1 MKLFLRATLLLPML
15 MTLCA
20 LNLAAQDTKV
30 PLSYYL
36 PDEVYNEKITT
47 PEEYFGYNV
56 GQWHLTPAQVV
67 GYVRLLASESDR
79 FQITTYAHSY
89 EDRPLVQATIST
101 PGNLAKIEEIRSNHL
116 ALADPSKSGSISID
130 EQPVVIWMGYSV
142 HGNEPSG
149 TNASVLFAY
158 YLAASNNAETLA
170 MMDKA
175 IVLMDPIINPD
186 GATRFAAHVNSFRGI
201 QDVSDPNTF
210 ELNEPWPGGRTN
222 HYWFDL
228 NRDWLLQQHPESK
241 GRIKRF
247 HHWLPNVLTDHHEMG
262 SNSSFFFMPGIPSRT
277 HPLTPEKN
285 QLLTGILGNY
295 HAKQLDAIGSLYY
308 TQESFD
314 DFYYG
319 KGSTYPDIFGGI
331 GILFEQGSSRGHIR
345 DTENGVIAFP
355 FTVRNQVMTSFSTLK
370 GSVENRKEILSYF
383 RDFYNMMNKEAKDSQ
398 VQAYVIGDAAD
409 QTRTHALLDVLK
421 RHGIKLKTV
430 TQTLEVNG
438 QLFEAGKSYAAL
450 ISENHPRLLKVAF
463 EERTTFTDSTFY
475 DVSAWSLQHA
485 YNIPVEM
492 VDKKMLKQL
501 KLGDEVQ
508 EITKFGGNIVRVNNS
523 TPVGFVFSWDEFD
536 AAQVLLDLQE
546 QGLIMKVAT
555 SPFVLE
561 TAEGALE
568 FDEGSIFIPFA
579 SQKMDKADFLAIL
592 KSSISNTNVT
602 MYEAKT
608 GLTSSGIDL
617 GSRSFENYN
626 HKNIALVV
634 GDGVSSYE
642 AGEVWHLFDQKL
654 SHGITLLPSSD
665 LARTDL
671 SVYQTLIMV
680 NGGYSRDQNI
690 QDAVNEFVRGGGTIV
705 ATKRALTW
713 LNAAKLASLKSV
725 SYEDAPVPD
734 FPAYNTSSLY
744 SGAQVTGGTI
754 FNAKLDITHPIG
766 YGFKRDE
773 IAIFRNHNDVYELH
787 ENKFGSPLRYTS
799 NSLLAGY
806 VSEEN
811 SKRINN
817 SAAINVYSKGSG
829 KVICFVDNPNFRA
842 YWWGT
847 NRLFINAVLFGDL
860 ISSATTR

>member
-1 MKLFLRATLLLPML
+1 MKLFLRTIMLLPIFVISIATLQ
-15 MTLCA
+15 
-20 LNLAAQDTKV
+20 AQQTKV
-30 PLSYYL
+30 PLTYYL
-36 PDEVYNEKITT
+36 PDEVFNEAITT

-67 GYVRLLASESDR
+67 GYIRLLAAESNR
-79 FQITTYAHSY
+79 FEVTTYAYSY
-89 EDRPLVQATIST
+89 EDRPLIQATIST
-101 PGNLAKIEEIRSNHL
+101 PSNLSKIEEIRKTHL
-116 ALADPSKSGSISID
+116 DLADPDKSASIAIE
-130 EQPVVIWMGYSV
+130 EQPVIVWMGYSV

-158 YLAASNNAETLA
+158 YLAASNSAETLA
-170 MMDKA
+170 MLNDA

-186 GATRFAAHVNSFRGI
+186 GATRFAAHVNSFRSI

-210 ELNEPWPGGRTN
+210 ELSENWPGGRTN

-241 GRIKRF
+241 GRIERF
-247 HHWLPNVLTDHHEMG
+247 QHWLPNVLTDHHEMG

-295 HAKQLDAIGSLYY
+295 HAKQLDEIGSLYY
-308 TQESFD
+308 TKESFD

-345 DTENGVIAFP
+345 DTENGLMSFP
-355 FTVRNQVMTSFSTLK
+355 FTVRNQVLTSFSTLK
-370 GSVENRKEILSYF
+370 GSVENRTEILSYF
-383 RDFYNMMNKEAKDSQ
+383 RDFYKMMAKEAKESD

-409 QTRTHALLDVLK
+409 QSRTLALIDVLK
-421 RHGIKLKTV
+421 RHGIKIKTIE
-430 TQTLEVNG
+430 QSIEVNG

-450 ISENHPRLLKVAF
+450 LSENHPRLLKVAF

-485 YNIPVEM
+485 YNIPVETL
-492 VDKKMLKQL
+492 DKKMFKQL
-501 KLGDEVQ
+501 KVGNDVGVLAKV
-508 EITKFGGNIVRVNNS
+508 GGKIYRTNNNV
-523 TPVGFVFSWDEFD
+523 PVGFVFSWDEFE
-536 AAQVLLDLQE
+536 AAQVLLDLQGE
-546 QGLIMKVAT
+546 DLIMKVAS
-555 SPFVLE
+555 SPFDLE
-561 TAEGALE
+561 TSDGVMN

-579 SQKMDKADFLAIL
+579 SQNMEKALFLKKLEAAIA
-592 KSSISNTNVT
+592 NTNVNI
-602 MYEAKT
+602 YEAKT

-617 GSRSFENYN
+617 GSRSFEQYN

-634 GDGVSSYE
+634 GEGVSSYE

-654 SHGITLLPSSD
+654 HHGITLLQGSD
-665 LARTDL
+665 LTRADL
-671 SVYQTLIMV
+671 STYQTIIMV
-680 NGGYSRDQNI
+680 NGGYSRDE
-690 QDAVNEFVRGGGTIV
+690 AVQEALNNFVIAGGTIV
-705 ATKRALTW
+705 ATKRALSW
-713 LNAAKLASLKSV
+713 LNSAKLASLKSV
-725 SYEDAPVPD
+725 SSEEVPVPD
-734 FPAYNTSSLY
+734 FPAYNTNSLY
-744 SGAQVTGGTI
+744 RGAQVTGGTI
-754 FNAKLDITHPIG
+754 FKAKLDVTHPIG

-787 ENKFGSPLRYTS
+787 DNKFGSPLRYTD

-811 SKRINN
+811 SARIDN

>member
-1 MKLFLRATLLLPML
+1 MKLFLRAILVLTTIVIAITSLR
-15 MTLCA
+15 
-20 LNLAAQDTKV
+20 AQQTKV
-30 PLSYYL
+30 PLTYYL
-36 PDEVYNEKITT
+36 PDEAYDEAITT
-47 PEEYFGYNV
+47 PQEYFGYNV

-67 GYVRLLASESDR
+67 GYVRLLASQSNR
-79 FQITTYAHSY
+79 FEITTYAHSY
-89 EDRPLVQATIST
+89 EDRPLVQATISS
-101 PGNLAKIEEIRSNHL
+101 PANLKNIETIRKNHL
-116 ALADPSKSGSISID
+116 DLSKPEVSATID
-130 EQPVVIWMGYSV
+130 IENQPVVVWMGYSV

-158 YLAASNNAETLA
+158 YLAASNSAETKKML
-170 MMDKA
+170 DEA

-186 GATRFAAHVNSFRGI
+186 GANRFSSHVNAFRSI
-201 QDVSDPNTF
+201 QDVTDPNTF
-210 ELNEPWPGGRTN
+210 ELNESWPGGRTN

-241 GRIKRF
+241 GRIERF
-247 HHWLPNVLTDHHEMG
+247 HYWLPNVLTDHHEMG

-285 QLLTGILGNY
+285 QLLTGILGDY
-295 HAKQLDAIGSLYY
+295 HAKQLDGIGSLYY
-308 TQESFD
+308 TKESFD

-345 DTENGVIAFP
+345 ETENGVMSFP

-370 GSVENRKEILSYF
+370 GSVENKSEILTYF
-383 RDFYNMMNKEAKDSQ
+383 RDFYTLMEKEAKDSD
-398 VQAYVIGDAAD
+398 VQAYIIGDNAD
-409 QTRTHALLDVLK
+409 QTRTHALLDVLN
-421 RHGIKLKTV
+421 RHGIMIKVV
-430 TQTLEVNG
+430 TQTIEVNG

-450 ISENHPRLLKVAF
+450 VTENHPRLLKVAF
-463 EERTTFTDSTFY
+463 EERSTFTDSTFY

-485 YNIPVEM
+485 YNVPVEQI
-492 VDKKMLKQL
+492 DKKTIKQL
-501 KLGDEVQ
+501 KVGERISDFAKTSGQ
-508 EITKFGGNIVRVNNS
+508 IYRTNN
-523 TPVGFVFSWDEFD
+523 PMPIGFVFSWDQFD
-536 AAQVLLDLQE
+536 AAEVLLNLQDN
-546 QGLIMKVAT
+546 GLIMKVAT

-561 TAEGALE
+561 TSEGPKD

-579 SQKMDKADFLAIL
+579 SQKLDKDYFLNLLENAIQG
-592 KSSISNTNVT
+592 TNVVI
-602 MYEAKT
+602 YEAKT

-626 HKNIALVV
+626 HKKIALIV

-654 SHGITLLPSSD
+654 HHGITLLASNELGS
-665 LARTDL
+665 ADL
-671 SVYQTLIMV
+671 SKYQTIIMV
-680 NGGYSRDQNI
+680 NGGYSRDESVQT
-690 QDAVNEFVRGGGTIV
+690 ALSSYVRNGGNIV
-705 ATKRALTW
+705 ATKRALSW
-713 LNAAKLASLKSV
+713 LNSAKLASLKPIAS
-725 SYEDAPVPD
+725 SEAPVPE
-734 FPAYNTSSLY
+734 FPAYNTNGLY

-754 FNAKLDITHPIG
+754 FRAKLDLTHPIG

-773 IAIFRNHNDVYELH
+773 IALFRNHNDVYELH
-787 ENKFGSPLRYTS
+787 ENKFGSPIRYTS
-799 NSLLAGY
+799 NALLAGY

-817 SAAINVYSKGSG
+817 SAALNIYSRGAG